1 MQSDLI
7 KLTESTVGQK
17 ERIKSYKQKT
27 ANHVT
32 EELSKT
38 DKSLN
43 WLDRKN
49 VFLINSMFVK
59 SLS

>member
-49 VFLINSMFVK
+49 IFLINSMFVK